1 MSVIQN
7 LSRRR
12 KSLKGSEFICWSS
25 AGHAIHTFGEERR
38 ESRALGAWLLEL
50 SFAFSWLFHGSSIG
64 WWLIKI
70 NIQKQMKQ
78 ILLLLAIMLH
88 FTVYNN
94 QFAIKQQIRLKNVSN
109 QLHIFYFKTSKR
121 VVSRSA
127 WQNDLL
133 SLFYSFTNV

>member
-1 MSVIQN
+1 
-7 LSRRR
+7 
-12 KSLKGSEFICWSS
+12 
-25 AGHAIHTFGEERR
+25 
-38 ESRALGAWLLEL
+38 
-50 SFAFSWLFHGSSIG
+50 
-64 WWLIKI
+64 
-70 NIQKQMKQ
+70 MKQ